1 MYFIW
6 NPNTFICGN
15 DEYLASSIDDSII
28 MCDEIINAVDSI
40 LTNGI
45 DIKNTKSTNVMSI
58 VSITSHEK
66 SENRE

>member
-15 DEYLASSIDDSII
+15 GEYLASSIDDSVI

-40 LTNGI
+40 LTNVI
-45 DIKNTKSTNVMSI
+45 DIKNTMSTNVTST

-66 SENRE
+66 K